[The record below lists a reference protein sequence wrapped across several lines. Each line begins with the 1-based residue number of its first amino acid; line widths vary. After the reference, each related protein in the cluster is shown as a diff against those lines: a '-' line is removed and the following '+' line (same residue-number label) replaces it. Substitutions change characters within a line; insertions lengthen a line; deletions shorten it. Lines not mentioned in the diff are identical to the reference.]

1 MAAFDTIIRGG
12 TVIDGTGGRACVTDV
27 GIVDGRVALLDD
39 LAAAIAPEVVD
50 ARGKI
55 VAPGFIDIHT
65 HSDLAHLID
74 PRAESQIRQ
83 GVTTEAIGQ
92 CGISLA
98 PCTAESRPEVFKAM
112 GPRSAVTGTPMASC
126 SPRWIWRASPRM
138 WLGSLATVR
147 YALR

>member
-12 TVIDGTGGRACVTDV
+12 AIVDGTGGPTRVADL
-27 GIVDGRVALLDD
+27 GLAAGRVAAIGD
-39 LAAAIAPEVVD
+39 LAAAEAPTTID
-50 ARGKI
+50 ATGKI

-92 CGISLA
+92 CGTSLA
-98 PCTAESRPEVFKAM
+98 PCTADSRPAVFRN
-112 GPRSAVTGTPMASC
+112 GQQHLVQ
-126 SPRWIWRASPRM
+126 
-138 WLGSLATVR
+138 LTV
-147 YALR
+147 AE